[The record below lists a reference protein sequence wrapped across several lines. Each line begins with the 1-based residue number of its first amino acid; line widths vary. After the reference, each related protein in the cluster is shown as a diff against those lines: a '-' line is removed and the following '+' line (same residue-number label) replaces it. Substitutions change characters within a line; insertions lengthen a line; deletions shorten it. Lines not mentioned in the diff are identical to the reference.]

1 MKVKVIGANLS
12 QRDDGTVVVALTMAT
27 TNTAYP
33 GTQLTFALTFSVSLT
48 AAQIKTAINAAVTL
62 LWQAHGMP
70 EWTV

>member
-1 MKVKVIGANLS
+1 MKVQVVGASLS
-12 QRDDGTVVVALTMAT
+12 QREDGTIVVALTLTT

-33 GTQLTFALTFSVSLT
+33 NTQLTFALTFPVTL
-48 AAQIKTAINAAVTL
+48 AAAEIKSEINVAVTL